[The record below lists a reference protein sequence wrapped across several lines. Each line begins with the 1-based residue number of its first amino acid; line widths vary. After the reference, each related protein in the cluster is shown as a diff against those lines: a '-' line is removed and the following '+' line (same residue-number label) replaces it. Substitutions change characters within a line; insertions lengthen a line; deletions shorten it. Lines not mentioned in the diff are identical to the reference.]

1 LQASGSG
8 SKSKKKEAEKVPEI
22 DENLWKQTQ
31 MTVTNW
37 ADCDDDDDFDTLAPP
52 PADWVKGGEL
62 QSVVRLQ
69 WCLPSPFASN
79 WRRFPFSSR

>member
-1 LQASGSG
+1 MQRLKSFPALPQASGSG

-52 PADWVKGGEL
+52 PADWVRGGERSIL
-62 QSVVRLQ
+62 CALAAVPPVIERY
-69 WCLPSPFASN
+69 
-79 WRRFPFSSR
+79 